1 MNRQADQYITGTGS
15 GSVPHDRSYYDTGAP
30 SSSASY
36 MDTPTQSSQG
46 TASSSSGY
54 DGVTYDPYAAPMTS
68 GRNVRRPD
76 CSRKLVV
83 AGDGGASTP
92 KCCALRCA
100 TDWDM
105 CLEAL

>member
-1 MNRQADQYITGTGS
+1 MSRQADQYITAS
-15 GSVPHDRSYYDTGAP
+15 HPHPHDRSYYDTGAP
-30 SSSASY
+30 SSSSGAGY

-46 TASSSSGY
+46 TASSGAY

-83 AGDGGASTP
+83 AGDGG
-92 KCCALRCA
+92 
-100 TDWDM
+100 DWH
-105 CLEAL
+105 